1 MKKLSV
7 IQMLTAGAIALSTV
21 LVGTQST
28 QGQPPPGQSGFW
40 CAMSSG
46 APATLYQNR
55 QGAVEPWIYWTS
67 DAFSGSGY
75 TPERRCQEVSSRLET
90 YRRNRQLQFITVGRM
105 NNQNVI
111 CTASQV
117 NGRCEK
123 LIYTLKAG
131 QDPIATLYNFLAW
144 REGQA
149 ATPSLFESTQPS
161 APSTPYIDVRDRL
174 GDDSAPAA
182 PVTQPSNPVTPS
194 RQPVAPAQPVA
205 PPPSNSGGM
214 REL

>member
-1 MKKLSV
+1 V
-7 IQMLTAGAIALSTV
+7 
-21 LVGTQST
+21 
-28 QGQPPPGQSGFW
+28 
-40 CAMSSG
+40 
-46 APATLYQNR
+46 
-55 QGAVEPWIYWTS
+55 S
-67 DAFSGSGY
+67 D
-75 TPERRCQEVSSRLET
+75 RLET

-111 CTASQV
+111 CSASQENV
-117 NGRCEK
+117 PCEN

-149 ATPSLFESTQPS
+149 ATPSLFESSQPS
-161 APSTPYIDVRDRL
+161 VPYIDVRDRL

-182 PVTQPSNPVTPS
+182 PVPQPST
-194 RQPVAPAQPVA
+194 PVAPPASRQPVA
-205 PPPSNSGGM
+205 PPPSNNSGGM

>member
-7 IQMLTAGAIALSTV
+7 IQILTAGAIALSTAMI
-21 LVGTQST
+21 GTQSH
-28 QGQPPPGQSGFW
+28 GQPAPGQSGFW
-40 CAMSSG
+40 CATSSG

-55 QGAVEPWIYWTS
+55 QGGVEPWIYWTS

-117 NGRCEK
+117 NGRCEN

-161 APSTPYIDVRDRL
+161 APYIDLRDRL

-182 PVTQPSNPVTPS
+182 PVTQPSNPVAPS
-194 RQPVAPAQPVA
+194 PQPVAPAQPVA

>member
-1 MKKLSV
+1 MCLREISGMKKLSV
-7 IQMLTAGAIALSTV
+7 LQLLTAGAIALSTTAI
-21 LVGTQST
+21 GSASS

-40 CAMSSG
+40 CDTSSG
-46 APATLYQNR
+46 TPATLYQNR
-55 QGAVEPWIYWTS
+55 QGGVEPWIYWTS
-67 DAFSGSGY
+67 NAFSGSGY

-90 YRRNRQLQFITVGRM
+90 YRRNRQLQFITVGRI
-105 NNQNVI
+105 NNQRVI

-117 NGRCEK
+117 NGRCEN

-131 QDPIATLYNFLAW
+131 QDPISTLYNFLAW

-149 ATPSLFESTQPS
+149 ATPSLFESSQS
-161 APSTPYIDVRDRL
+161 IVPYIDVRDRL

-182 PVTQPSNPVTPS
+182 PVTQPSNPVAPS
-194 RQPVAPAQPVA
+194 PQPVAPA
-205 PPPSNSGGM
+205 PSNSGGM